1 MSDYIQFLQK
11 HVANLVYIMTCFF
24 FILLIFSSLKM
35 FSFLNLESNMH
46 TDASKAFATDPLKTT
61 EIRTTNH
68 PQPIVSTTGNT
79 TASHM
84 STISNNTL
92 HSRAPMTAISSTKEN
107 TSFLPTQPQSIPFSF
122 ITSSKQNSLATVL
135 STLLHTTSGN
145 DKAASPISLTQFYPP
160 NSTTFNLTTATIP
173 LHLNAHYQTTEAYPI
188 TSGTQSRLLHTTFFS
203 RNTTTS
209 AQITHVPLSTSA
221 TNKPSSLNT
230 ISPSFTLF
238 YTKRI
243 SKNNTTS
250 PLTKTLLSSTS
261 INTATCTTKFTFS
274 ITKIPT
280 TTPVHIISGHR
291 IITTNTIRSGTGP
304 IYIIFCDKGNQTSI
318 IFKPMHIPASSSS
331 SSLTSATPSRTLIT
345 TNTKLLT
352 LASATPSR
360 KPLSALITSNPKKNT
375 SSFSGPNKKYHFVL
389 YHFLILHF
397 IDILLSPF

>member
-1 MSDYIQFLQK
+1 
-11 HVANLVYIMTCFF
+11 
-24 FILLIFSSLKM
+24 
-35 FSFLNLESNMH
+35 MH
-46 TDASKAFATDPLKTT
+46 TDASKAFATEFLKTT

-68 PQPIVSTTGNT
+68 PQPIVSTTVNT
-79 TASHM
+79 TAAHV
-84 STISNNTL
+84 STLSNNTL
-92 HSRAPMTAISSTKEN
+92 HSRPPMTTMSSTKTN
-107 TSFLPTQPQSIPFSF
+107 TSFLPTQSQSIPFGS
-122 ITSSKQNSLATVL
+122 ITSKQTTLTTASPTSLYSTPNNSKA
-135 STLLHTTSGN
+135 TTS
-145 DKAASPISLTQFYPP
+145 ISLTKLYPP
-160 NSTTFNLTTATIP
+160 NSTSFNLTTATTP

-230 ISPSFTLF
+230 ISPSFTLS

-331 SSLTSATPSRTLIT
+331 SSLTSATPSPTLIT

-352 LASATPSR
+352 LASATTSR

>member
-1 MSDYIQFLQK
+1 
-11 HVANLVYIMTCFF
+11 
-24 FILLIFSSLKM
+24 
-35 FSFLNLESNMH
+35 MH
-46 TDASKAFATDPLKTT
+46 TDAPKAFATYSLKTS
-61 EIRTTNH
+61 EIRTTNQL
-68 PQPIVSTTGNT
+68 QPIVSTTVNT
-79 TASHM
+79 TAAHV
-84 STISNNTL
+84 STFLNNTL
-92 HSRAPMTAISSTKEN
+92 HSRPPMTSMSSTKTN
-107 TSFLPTQPQSIPFSF
+107 TSFCPTQSQSIPFGS
-122 ITSSKQNSLATVL
+122 ITSKQTTLTTASP
-135 STLLHTTSGN
+135 TLLYSTPNNSKATST
-145 DKAASPISLTQFYPP
+145 ISLTKLYPP
-160 NSTTFNLTTATIP
+160 NSTSFNLTTATTP
-173 LHLNAHYQTTEAYPI
+173 LHFNATHYQTTDAYPI
-188 TSGTQSRLLHTTFFS
+188 TSGTQSKSLNTTFFS
-203 RNTTTS
+203 SNTNTS
-209 AQITHVPLSTSA
+209 AQFTHLPSSTSDE
-221 TNKPSSLNT
+221 NNPSSLNT
-230 ISPSFTLF
+230 SSPSFTLF

-331 SSLTSATPSRTLIT
+331 SSLTSATPSPTLIT

-352 LASATPSR
+352 LASATTSR